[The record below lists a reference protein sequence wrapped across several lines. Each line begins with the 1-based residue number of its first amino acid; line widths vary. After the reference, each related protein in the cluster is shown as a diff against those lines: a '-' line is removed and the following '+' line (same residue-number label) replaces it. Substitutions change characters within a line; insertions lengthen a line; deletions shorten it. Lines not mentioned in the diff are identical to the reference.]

1 MLYIAVKLQAL
12 YEKSHIILCGQ
23 DFYSRK
29 VKWEGVCRKFM
40 EVSDLFA
47 VSSKVRQMITVFLV
61 LGVFILFTPSTL
73 MAEQAITI
81 HIDGK
86 VIETEVA
93 PLIVKD
99 RTMVPVRVIS
109 EELGCQVFWDNAER
123 RVLITTPGADN
134 ISPRATSPLAPR
146 GIGIFIDGK
155 EVIIQPEDPTPFILD
170 GRTMVPFRVIAEG
183 LGMQVD
189 WDGKNRTVLITT
201 PVAIDSEPATDKDSD
216 PTTNPGEEPIA
227 VEDANNATNPPEA
240 PPADNKP
247 LTDKELP
254 LVTNID
260 YQQTIMGEAKMGRE
274 QLLAVMR
281 NNNPAAPQEL
291 VDLYLEIGKQ
301 YGIKGDIAFCQAAK
315 ETGWWK
321 YGGLVQPYQN
331 NYCGLGATGAA
342 ATGEED
348 LLGADPTKIRYEAG
362 VHGAIFASPAIG
374 VEAQIQHLYA
384 YACKE
389 PLPPGK
395 VLVDPR
401 FVKPTRGIAP
411 LWIDLGGRWAYPG
424 YDRKKYESIDEAFA
438 NCDTYGHSIL
448 RDYYQKV
455 LDFKTD

>member
-1 MLYIAVKLQAL
+1 MFRV
-12 YEKSHIILCGQ
+12 G
-23 DFYSRK
+23 
-29 VKWEGVCRKFM
+29 
-40 EVSDLFA
+40 
-47 VSSKVRQMITVFLV
+47 SKAWQRAAVFLV
-61 LGVFILFTPSTL
+61 LATFILLTPSAL

-86 VIETEVA
+86 VIESEVA
-93 PLIVKD
+93 PLIVKG
-99 RTMVPVRVIS
+99 RTMVPV
-109 EELGCQVFWDNAER
+109 G
-123 RVLITTPGADN
+123 
-134 ISPRATSPLAPR
+134 
-146 GIGIFIDGK
+146 
-155 EVIIQPEDPTPFILD
+155 
-170 GRTMVPFRVIAEG
+170 VIAEG

-189 WDGKNRTVLITT
+189 WDGNNRRVLITT
-201 PVAIDSEPATDKDSD
+201 PGTDTIMPRVASPLAQRGIGIFIDGKEIKADPAPFILDDRTMVPLRVIMENLNCKVDWDGENRRVIITTSAAIDNNPVTDKDTD
-216 PTTNPGEEPIA
+216 PGTNPSEEPIA
-227 VEDANNATNPPEA
+227 VKDANNATNPPET
-240 PPADNKP
+240 PPADNEP
-247 LTDKELP
+247 LTDKEVP

-260 YQQTIMGEAKMGRE
+260 YQQSIMGEAKMGRE
-274 QLLAVMR
+274 KLLAVMQ

-321 YGGLVQPYQN
+321 YGGLVQSYQN
-331 NYCGLGATGAA
+331 NYCGLGATGTA

-348 LLGADPTKIRYEAG
+348 PLGADPTKIRYEAG

-374 VEAQIQHLYA
+374 VEAHIQHLYA
-384 YACKE
+384 YACKN

-401 FVKPTRGIAP
+401 FIKPTRGIAP

-424 YDRKKYESIDEAFA
+424 YDRKIYGVDFQEAFPKAFA

-455 LDFKTD
+455 LDIKTN

>member
-1 MLYIAVKLQAL
+1 LFRVGSKAWQRAAV
-12 YEKSHIILCGQ
+12 
-23 DFYSRK
+23 F
-29 VKWEGVCRKFM
+29 F
-40 EVSDLFA
+40 
-47 VSSKVRQMITVFLV
+47 V
-61 LGVFILFTPSTL
+61 LATFILLTPSAL

-86 VIETEVA
+86 VIESEVA

-109 EELGCQVFWDNAER
+109 EALGCQVSWQNAER
-123 RVLITTPGADN
+123 RVLITTPGAN
-134 ISPRATSPLAPR
+134 SFIPRTEAQR

-155 EVIIQPEDPTPFILD
+155 EIKAEPAPFILD

-189 WDGKNRTVLITT
+189 WDGKNRQVLITT
-201 PVAIDSEPATDKDSD
+201 PAIDNNPVPDKDTD
-216 PTTNPGEEPIA
+216 PGTNLGEEPIK
-227 VEDANNATNPPEA
+227 DNATNPPET
-240 PPADNKP
+240 PPADNEP

-254 LVTNID
+254 LVNNIN

-274 QLLAVMR
+274 QLLAVML

-348 LLGADPTKIRYEAG
+348 LLGANPTKVRYEAG

-374 VEAQIQHLYA
+374 VEAHIQHLYA
-384 YACKE
+384 YACKH
-389 PLPPGK
+389 PQPSD
-395 VLVDPR
+395 LVDPR

-411 LWIDLGGRWAYPG
+411 LWIDLGGRWAFPG
-424 YDRKKYESIDEAFA
+424 YDRNKYENFEEAFA
-438 NCDTYGHSIL
+438 NSDTYGHSIL

-455 LDFKTD
+455 LDLKTN

>member
-1 MLYIAVKLQAL
+1 MFK
-12 YEKSHIILCGQ
+12 
-23 DFYSRK
+23 
-29 VKWEGVCRKFM
+29 
-40 EVSDLFA
+40 
-47 VSSKVRQMITVFLV
+47 VSSKAWQRVMVFVV
-61 LGVFILFTPSTL
+61 LAAFILLTPSTL

-86 VIETEVA
+86 VIESDVA

-99 RTMVPVRVIS
+99 RTMVPIRVIS
-109 EELGCQVFWDNAER
+109 EKLGCEVLWQGTER
-123 RVLITTPGADN
+123 RVLISTPGTKG
-134 ISPRATSPLAPR
+134 IEPRTVSPRAQR

-155 EVIIQPEDPTPFILD
+155 EIKIGPEDPAPFILD
-170 GRTMVPFRVIAEG
+170 DRTMVPLRIIAEG
-183 LGMQVD
+183 LGMDVNWAPD
-189 WDGKNRTVLITT
+189 SRRVLITT
-201 PVAIDSEPATDKDSD
+201 PGATDND
-216 PTTNPGEEPIA
+216 PI
-227 VEDANNATNPPEA
+227 V
-240 PPADNKP
+240 
-247 LTDKELP
+247 DKEVP
-254 LVTNID
+254 SVNNID

-274 QLLAVMR
+274 QLLAAMQE
-281 NNNPAAPQEL
+281 NNPAAPQEL

-321 YGGLVQPYQN
+321 YGGLVEPYQN

-348 LLGADPTKIRYEAG
+348 LLGADPTKVRYEEG

-374 VEAQIQHLYA
+374 VEAHIQHLYA
-384 YACKE
+384 YACKD

-395 VLVDPR
+395 VLADPR

-411 LWIDLGGRWAYPG
+411 LWIDLGGRWAFPG
-424 YDRKKYESIDEAFA
+424 FDRNKYENLEEAFA

-455 LDFKTD
+455 LDLKTN